1 MRISF
6 QVNVIECQKPLT
18 WQKDGKSSN
27 RISASD
33 AVALVG
39 NALNPACLLTA
50 SDNQF
55 ISGEMAE
62 WSNALVC

>member
-1 MRISF
+1 MSF
-6 QVNVIECQKPLT
+6 QVNVIECQKPIT

-27 RISASD
+27 RIFPM
-33 AVALVG
+33 
-39 NALNPACLLTA
+39 NALAPVSNTLEPACILTL

-55 ISGEMAE
+55 IYGEMAE